1 MYLHNILE
9 RDKEE
14 LVKRAYEAQ
23 KQNPTKGD
31 FIKLVKEDL
40 LKIGEAFDEDM
51 AKSKEKGAFKA
62 KVMKKIKATAFK
74 ELTLKQMGH

>member
-1 MYLHNILE
+1 MYLHTILE

-40 LKIGEAFDEDM
+40 LKVGEAFDEDIIN
-51 AKSKEKGAFKA
+51 KS
-62 KVMKKIKATAFK
+62 
-74 ELTLKQMGH
+74 ELSSR